1 MSSLFDCQDLK
12 LFQHLWYS
20 SGIEPETFASEASA
34 IQIRQH
40 FVLSQTNITRLF
52 KSIFFMGYGYIFLNY
67 KTLQSETHGNTTKS
81 SILKYYI
88 ICRTKI
94 PKIISE
100 LGLNNSKEGNWK
112 RKCTVEQPLLTFQ
125 NVQQNKSGTFFSFR
139 SEIPYHFKLRIPEL
153 SLKNS
158 EEGNWKEKIG

>member
-67 KTLQSETHGNTTKS
+67 KTL
-81 SILKYYI
+81 
-88 ICRTKI
+88 
-94 PKIISE
+94 
-100 LGLNNSKEGNWK
+100 
-112 RKCTVEQPLLTFQ
+112 
-125 NVQQNKSGTFFSFR
+125 
-139 SEIPYHFKLRIPEL
+139 
-153 SLKNS
+153 
-158 EEGNWKEKIG
+158 